1 MGIFIYGI
9 VNSVQFALFAIG
21 FALVYG
27 ISGLANFGHGALYIL
42 AGYIV
47 WIALNMLG
55 LNYAVAII
63 LAIVLVA
70 AVGAVMYQF
79 LLKRVRGMIASEII
93 ASFAIGLIIMEGLRY
108 AGLVGASTMVPV
120 LVDGAVDIAGV
131 PVDLQ
136 RIFITGM
143 GLVVVVFLYL
153 FTHYTKVGLALRA
166 MSQDERA
173 AMMLGINSDLMAVI
187 AMSLGSALAAI
198 AAVAI
203 FPLGSLRV
211 DTGYNVLLYAVSVSV
226 IGGLGSWPGAIMA
239 SFVLGFAQ
247 ILTVAYVAPQWQMAV
262 VMAAIILTLI
272 FRPSGLFG
280 KHKEL
285 EERV

>member
-9 VNSVQFALFAIG
+9 INSVQFALFAIG

-27 ISGLANFGHGALYIL
+27 ISGVANFGHGALYIL

-63 LAIVLVA
+63 LAIIIVA
-70 AVGAVMYQF
+70 AVGAAMYQF
-79 LLKRVRGMIASEII
+79 LLKRVRGMTASEII

-108 AGLVGASTMVPV
+108 AGLVSSSTMVPV
-120 LVDGAVDIAGV
+120 LFDGAVDIAGV

-136 RIFITGM
+136 RLFLTGM
-143 GLVVVVFLYL
+143 GFVVVVFLYL

-173 AMMLGINSDLMAVI
+173 ALMLGMDSDLMAVI
-187 AMSLGSALAAI
+187 AMSLGSALAAV

-211 DTGYNVLLYAVSVSV
+211 DAGYNVLLYAVSVCV

-239 SFVLGFAQ
+239 SFVLGFVQ
-247 ILTVAYVAPQWQMAV
+247 ILTVAYAAPQWQMAV